1 MGITDVW
8 QTIRQRLAGAPR
20 QEEDER
26 LLQLYWNRA
35 ELKKE
40 FLRLQES
47 NYTLLEKL
55 RKQEGAEQRLKQ
67 QQEQLEEF
75 LGNPD
80 VGPQALV
87 FYQLR
92 ALWRLG
98 HKRIMRFAEQL
109 RRQQEER
116 ERHQQLIEFDQ
127 DRRRRL
133 ADIEKR
139 LLDAQSYADSLE
151 ARVRLIQDKHAAM
164 RGFWNYFRRRRLLA
178 DLAPLQLQWQAAVKD
193 VMEVSEE
200 QAGMEALPNPAF
212 SGLSLEGKRLV
223 NTAVIA
229 YAQQLVKIM
238 SAGGLAFLAKEAT
251 LKRVED
257 VHYGARE
264 DCVRLM
270 AQLKTALNFM
280 AGEEWDLQAL
290 KLGTDDVR
298 AQAQY
303 RNDHDTVPLTDS
315 IRTLPVSDTQS
326 ARMQSMGRDGANVL
340 LDDYW
345 DMYKALIS

>member
-55 RKQEGAEQRLKQ
+55 RKQEGAEQRVKQ

-80 VGPQALV
+80 IGPQALV

-133 ADIEKR
+133 AEVEKR

-151 ARVRLIQDKHAAM
+151 ARVKLMQDKHAAM

-200 QAGMEALPNPAF
+200 QAGIEALPNPAF

-298 AQAQY
+298 AHAQY

>member
-1 MGITDVW
+1 MGITDRL
-8 QTIRQRLAGAPR
+8 QTIRLRIAGAPR

-40 FLRLQES
+40 FVRLQES
-47 NYTLLEKL
+47 NYALLEKL
-55 RKQEGAEQRLKQ
+55 RKQETAEQRFKE
-67 QQEQLEEF
+67 QQERLEDY

-92 ALWRLG
+92 TLWRLG
-98 HKRIMRFAEQL
+98 HKRILRFGEQL
-109 RRQQEER
+109 RHQQEER

-127 DRRRRL
+127 ERRRKL
-133 ADIEKR
+133 AEIDGR

-151 ARVRLIQDKHAAM
+151 ARVRLLQGKHAALT
-164 RGFWNYFRRRRLLA
+164 GFWNYFRRRKMFTEIVPLRAQWVVAASEVTELA
-178 DLAPLQLQWQAAVKD
+178 DEQAAT
-193 VMEVSEE
+193 
-200 QAGMEALPNPAF
+200 QALPNPEF
-212 SGLSLEGKRLV
+212 PGLSLNGKRLA

-229 YAQQLVKIM
+229 YAQQLVTAM

-257 VHYGARE
+257 VHYGTRE

-270 AQLKTALNFM
+270 AQLKTAQVFM
-280 AGEEWDLQAL
+280 AGEGWDLQAL
-290 KLGTDDVR
+290 KLDTDAVR
-298 AQAQY
+298 ARAEY
-303 RNDHDTVPLTDS
+303 RNDQDTVPLTDS
-315 IRTLPVSDTQS
+315 IGTLPAPDAVTG
-326 ARMQSMGRDGANVL
+326 RMQALGRDGANVL

-345 DMYKALIS
+345 DMYKALIP